1 MAQPSYRTILKYYW
15 SQARKHRGYFALVFV
30 GYGLGVIVADI
41 INPLWYREIIDV
53 VSSESG
59 RASAWPRLITLLFYV
74 GATMIVYNILYR
86 IGDLAISRF
95 QSKTMKDLADFSFTK
110 LTNHSYKFFANSFS
124 GSLVTKVKRFIRAFM
139 DMHDNVSFIFWMTTI
154 QILGV
159 MITLV
164 VIAPLLAL
172 FFFMW
177 MALYI
182 PLAIYLTR
190 QKIPLD
196 LDESTSDSK
205 VTARLADVITN
216 ILNLKIF
223 SSRAKE
229 IDEFAKVTE
238 QERFARQKSWSFGNK
253 IWLIQ
258 SILLTIL
265 EFAGIGFSLYL
276 WHIGY
281 ISAGTVVLVQLY
293 ISIMWHNLWNIGKAM
308 GKISKNFADASELV
322 EVFETPIEIKDP
334 EQPEPLK
341 IGGGELKIK
350 AISFRYGK
358 DASRVFKDFSLTIP
372 AGARIGLVGSS
383 GAGKTTITKLLLRFA
398 DVQEGAILIDGQD
411 IRNITQDDLRSK
423 ISYVPQDP
431 ILFHRTLRE
440 NIAYGNPHATEEQIM
455 EASRRAHAHEFI
467 SKFPKGYETL
477 VGERCI
483 KLSGGERQRVA
494 IARAMLKDA
503 PILIL
508 DEATSSLD
516 SVSERY
522 IQEALHELMKNRT
535 TIVIAHRLST
545 VRNLDRIIVIKHGAI
560 VEEGTHDEL
569 MSRIGIYAKF
579 WEHQTSGFIK

>member
-265 EFAGIGFSLYL
+265 ELAGIGFSLYL
-276 WHIGY
+276 LHIGY

-293 ISIMWHNLWNIGKAM
+293 ISIMWHNLWNISKAM

-322 EVFETPIEIKDP
+322 EIFETPIEIKDP
-334 EQPEPLK
+334 ANPEPLRIAK
-341 IGGGELKIK
+341 GLVLMDDV
-350 AISFRYGK
+350 SFQYQK
-358 DASRVFKDFSLTIP
+358 DSNDVLTDFTLEIP
-372 AGARIGLVGSS
+372 AGQHVGLVGHS
-383 GAGKTTITKLLLRFA
+383 GAGKSTITKLLLRFA
-398 DVQEGAILIDGQD
+398 DITQGAITIDGQD
-411 IRNITQDDLRSK
+411 IRNVTQDDLRSK
-423 ISYVPQDP
+423 IAYVPQDP
-431 ILFHRTLRE
+431 ILFHRSLRE
-440 NIAYGNPHATEEQIM
+440 NIGYGNPSATEEQIL
-455 EASRRAHAHEFI
+455 EASKKARAHDFI
-467 SKFPKGYETL
+467 VSLPKGYDTL
-477 VGERCI
+477 VGERGI
-483 KLSGGERQRVA
+483 KLS
-494 IARAMLKDA
+494 
-503 PILIL
+503 
-508 DEATSSLD
+508 S
-516 SVSERY
+516 
-522 IQEALHELMKNRT
+522 
-535 TIVIAHRLST
+535 
-545 VRNLDRIIVIKHGAI
+545 
-560 VEEGTHDEL
+560 
-569 MSRIGIYAKF
+569 
-579 WEHQTSGFIK
+579 